1 MIQLTKIT
9 ATNCEMTKRY
19 SIGANGQIE
28 SSAIA
33 HMTEGVANVIEIDSV
48 SQLGA
53 FLPLLESNQA
63 ITCGIP
69 PAHDCALTTR
79 AGADF
84 RTDAVARTNEVF
96 RFPYGAALFPIDVD
110 VDSAAFA
117 SVQDVM
123 DALESC
129 SPWLQ
134 HVHRIARPSSSSFV
148 AGRGLRGVHVYL
160 AVTRGT
166 DIPALKERL
175 QIEQWRA
182 GRGFIKISKSG
193 ALLTRQLS
201 DDLVYQPS
209 RLMFEASPVCDTG
222 ITRDV
227 PIAQMFVDRPPVIAI
242 GAPVKFKSPE
252 GYLIIDALPQMRDI
266 EKRRFETA
274 KRQAKDARRR
284 EAKKVAIDY
293 QIANAAAQGLDPKV
307 GERFGLIATRAL
319 GDARL
324 PGTWEIAVKGIG
336 RVKVADILANIESA
350 LGFQCA
356 DPFDTWRPDLDAKH
370 FTKSEI
376 VRMGDDYGVWSHK
389 LQQFFAFTSEESADL
404 STPLEQAAEKLC
416 GLIEYPDPLDKKAA
430 SELNVAHALGLLF
443 ADADIALTYNES
455 TYSLDTGEI
464 PAPLAMRYALARVGC
479 VRVSKGALENAIGDV
494 ARANPVDPWRA
505 AVLALPAWDKTPRLD
520 TFWQDVGAQEATDE
534 IHEAAMRASA
544 QVLFA
549 SIIMRQLQPGAPCQ
563 VVPVLIGGGGI
574 GKSRFVHELAEALHA
589 PRPAALAFGE
599 SIKMSMAA
607 SVSIVA
613 ELAEMT
619 GLGKREIEEIKS
631 WITDSEDVYRA
642 PYERRA
648 EAHPRRFALIGTA
661 NKDELNRDATGN
673 RRLVAIHFGTNRI
686 DPKWIVD
693 AQQLFA
699 EAKARFCDD
708 RQDYGALMRFAADSV
723 RVYNERNMKQGIGT
737 VASDLDDLLPPIL
750 TQLTRET
757 GARNVKSAMV
767 RQRLDLSPSGR
778 HFTAS
783 HIAQWLKMRGWNAR
797 TDSRGMRVYLAPE
810 DWKDIDEDAK
820 TSLTLI
826 NNPFQEKTG

>member
-1 MIQLTKIT
+1 MIQFTKIT

-19 SIGANGQIE
+19 SIGASGQIE

-33 HMTEGVANVIEIDSV
+33 HMTEGAANVIEIDSV

-53 FLPLLESNQA
+53 FLPLLDANQA

-69 PAHDCALTTR
+69 PAHDCKLTTR

-84 RTDAVARTNEVF
+84 RQDAVARTNEVF
-96 RFPYGAALFPIDVD
+96 RFPYGPALFPIDVD
-110 VDSAAFA
+110 VDSAAYA

-123 DALESC
+123 DALEAC

-166 DIPALKERL
+166 DIPMLKERL

-209 RLMFEASPVCDTG
+209 RLMFEASPVCDVG
-222 ITRDV
+222 IVRDV
-227 PIAQMFVDRPPVIAI
+227 PIPQMFVDRPPLIAV
-242 GAPVKFKSPE
+242 GAPVKYKSPE
-252 GYLIIDALPQMRDI
+252 GYLIIDALPGMRDI

-284 EAKKVAIDY
+284 EAKKIAIDY
-293 QIANAAAQGLDPKV
+293 QIANATAQGLDEKL
-307 GERFGLIATRAL
+307 GERYGLIATRAL

-324 PGTWEIAVKGIG
+324 PASWEIAVKDVG
-336 RVKVADILANIESA
+336 RVKVSDILANIDSA

-356 DPFDTWRPDLDAKH
+356 DPFDTWHPNLEPKH
-370 FTKSEI
+370 FTKAEI
-376 VRMGDDYGVWSHK
+376 VRLGDEFGVWSHK
-389 LQQFFAFTSEESADL
+389 MQLFFAFTAEESADL

-416 GLIEYPDPLDKKAA
+416 GLIEYPDPIDKKAA
-430 SELNVAHALGLLF
+430 SELNVAHALNLLF
-443 ADADIALTYNES
+443 GDADIALTYNES
-455 TYSLDTGEI
+455 TYSIDASEI
-464 PAPLAMRYALARVGC
+464 PSPLALRYALARVDC
-479 VRVSKGALENAIGDV
+479 VRVGKGTLENAIGDV
-494 ARANPVDPWRA
+494 ARANPVDPWRK
-505 AVLALPAWDKTPRLD
+505 AVLALPAWDKTVRLD
-520 TFWQDVGAQEATDE
+520 TFWQDVGAIEAVDE
-534 IHEAAMRASA
+534 LQANAMRACA

-549 SIIMRQLQPGAPCQ
+549 SIVMRQLAPGAPCQ
-563 VVPVLIGGGGI
+563 VVPVLVGGGGI
-574 GKSRFVHELAEALHA
+574 GKSRFVQELAASLNA
-589 PRPAALAFGE
+589 PKPAAIAFGD

-619 GLGKREIEEIKS
+619 GLGKRENEEIKS

-648 EAHPRRFALIGTA
+648 EAHPRRFVLIGTA
-661 NKDELNRDATGN
+661 NKNEVNRDETGN
-673 RRLVAIHFGTNRI
+673 RRLQAIDFGTNRI
-686 DPKWIVD
+686 DPNWVVD
-693 AQQLFA
+693 AQQLLA

-708 RQDYGALMRFAADSV
+708 RENYGALMRFAADAV
-723 RVYNERNMKQGIGT
+723 RLHNDQNMKEGIGT
-737 VASDLDDLLPPIL
+737 VVSDLDDLMPPIL
-750 TQLTRET
+750 SQLTRES
-757 GARNVKSAMV
+757 GLRSVKSAMI
-767 RQRLDLSPSGR
+767 RQRLDTTPTGKTFSAIR
-778 HFTAS
+778 V
-783 HIAQWLKMRGWNAR
+783 AQWLKMRGWAAK
-797 TDSRGMRVYLAPE
+797 TDSRGMRAYHAPDE
-810 DWKDIDEDAK
+810 WKDIDEEAK
-820 TSLTLI
+820 TTLTLI
-826 NNPFQEKTG
+826 NNPFQEKIG